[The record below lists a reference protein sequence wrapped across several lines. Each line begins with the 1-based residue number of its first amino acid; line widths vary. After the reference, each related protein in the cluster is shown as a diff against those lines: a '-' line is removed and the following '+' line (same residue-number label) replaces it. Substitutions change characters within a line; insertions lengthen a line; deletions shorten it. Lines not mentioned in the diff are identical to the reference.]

1 MRGALFSVGGTPAPI
16 IETLRGSPV
25 DCALFIVSERSEE
38 QVSTTILPAIGY
50 SLQWECERLSDPDDL
65 NLCYQQI
72 RTALRGWID
81 RRRLRNE
88 DIYFDLTGGT
98 KPMSAALT
106 LAAVEQIPCYHYV
119 SGEREKGGVGTV
131 VTGTEKPVTGLN
143 PWTQI
148 AIRQRELATNLFA
161 QGHAEAAGVLLDQ
174 AAVTASEQ
182 TEILKAYAGLCR
194 TLGRLDLFDFKSA
207 WGELGRWQPRL
218 EIIFEQRGDNR
229 LLEWLGG
236 FRTHVHK
243 LNEERSRQQDFPR
256 SLDELLAN
264 ARRRGKQARYDDA
277 IARLYRAVE
286 LFAQNRLYR
295 AFGAT
300 SGRIPLDSLDSTL
313 AEQLRAAFPDGMTHD
328 GGRLQLGCAK
338 GFSALAYSPF
348 EDDHQLPKIYDRLKN
363 ALGKRNDSWLAHG
376 TRPASAS
383 DFDEM
388 WKLVLAELG
397 IAAEALPDWP
407 QIRFT
412 DDRSQAR

>member
-1 MRGALFSVGGTPAPI
+1 MSRGALFSVGGTPAPI

-38 QVSTTILPAIGY
+38 QISTTILPAIGY

-81 RRRLRNE
+81 RRRLQNE

-106 LAAVEQIPCYHYV
+106 LAAVEQIPRYHYV
-119 SGEREKGGVGTV
+119 SGEREKGGLGTV
-131 VTGTEKPVTGLN
+131 VAGTEKPVTGLN

-161 QGHAEAAGVLLDQ
+161 QGHVEAAGVLLDQ
-174 AAVTASEQ
+174 AATTASQQPE
-182 TEILKAYAGLCR
+182 TLKAYAGLCR
-194 TLGRLDLFDFKSA
+194 TLGRLDAFDFRGASA
-207 WGELGRWQPRL
+207 ELPRHQPRL
-218 EIIFEQRGDNR
+218 EIVFEQRGETC
-229 LLEWLGG
+229 LLAWVRELRKHLQELDG
-236 FRTHVHK
+236 
-243 LNEERSRQQDFPR
+243 ERSRQQDFPR
-256 SLDELLAN
+256 SLLELLAN

-295 AFGAT
+295 AFGGA
-300 SGRIPLDSLDSTL
+300 SGRIPLDSLDCTL
-313 AEQLRAAFPDGMTHD
+313 AEQLRAAFPDSMTEN

-338 GFSALAYSPF
+338 AFAALAYSPF
-348 EDDHQLPKIYDRLKN
+348 EDDHRVPEIYDRLKN
-363 ALGKRNDSWLAHG
+363 TLGKRNDSWLAHG
-376 TRPASAS
+376 IRPASAS
-383 DFDEM
+383 DFDQM

-412 DDRSQAR
+412 E